1 MPLHGR
7 GHIKQGEMEVNIENV
22 KIVNTNWSFEPCLSH
37 GITLAGDG
45 WGIVFG
51 GYCLKGPAA
60 ADWIERVSSVL
71 ELPDFNEKSMIG
83 KIIRV
88 KMDGNSVVAIGH
100 PIKDKWFCPREYFE
114 GRYK

>member
-1 MPLHGR
+1 MD
-7 GHIKQGEMEVNIENV
+7 IENA
-22 KIVNTNWSFEPCLSH
+22 KIVTTSWEFDHCLSH
-37 GITLAGDG
+37 YITLEGDG
-45 WGIVFG
+45 WGIIFG

-71 ELPDFNEKSMIG
+71 ELPNFNEKSMIG

-88 KMDGNSVVAIGH
+88 KISDKSVEAIGH
-100 PIKDKWFCPREYFE
+100 PVKDKWFCPREYFE